1 MVGVVLLCLLVGV
14 VVTINRRFEAMASRI
29 AVLEL
34 RADYDQLALLD
45 VALVGRDGVV

>member
-1 MVGVVLLCLLVGV
+1 MVVNA
-14 VVTINRRFEAMASRI
+14 NRRFEAMAGRI

-45 VALVGRDGVV
+45 VALVGRGE